1 MRRWGKSNEISKLV
15 GFLLSDKSY
24 YITGETINI
33 DGGWI
38 DG

>member
-1 MRRWGKSNEISKLV
+1 MGKSNEISKLV

-24 YITGETINI
+24 YITETINI